1 MLSETEI
8 SRQKSLLESEGN
20 FVDIAA
26 PATPE
31 KGITIIGDQQHYI
44 DCYDEKSKNYSIEKF
59 VPASGAATRM
69 FKRLIAFN
77 NEPNLK
83 NLHDGG
89 DYSVK
94 ATIDA
99 LPRFAFFDTLK
110 DSIKDVENLEEVSD
124 KILHEPLNYA
134 GLPKGLVEFHK
145 YNGFSRTAFEEQIF
159 EGVAMN
165 NSDQPAKLEFTVSEE
180 HYEMFKSLLDKILHK
195 NKLNVDVK
203 FSFQEKSTNTVAI
216 YNDGTLVTTDSGEL
230 FTRPGGHGSLLQN
243 LNQIDADIIFI
254 KNIDNIV
261 HQDYMAETLPYKK
274 LLGGVLIE
282 TAENIK
288 SYMQSLESDVGRQ
301 LQPHCRQPRKDFLHN
316 FRARRKPLQYACPL
330 HEPPNPRVRNGK
342 EHWRTRW
349 RSVPCKERRKHF
361 VADCGKSPDK
371 PCRRKPEGTFQ
382 QFDAFQSGGFG
393 MLQQGLQGQQV
404 RPQQVCRFFN
414 LLYFRKDLQR
424 QANQGAGAS
433 WTLERLYGRL
443 ADNFRRSS
451 AYYIQSRKGTE
462 RFAEKG
468 TSAEKL
474 RELYTS

>member
-180 HYEMFKSLLDKILHK
+180 HCEMFKSLLDKILQK

-282 TAENIK
+282 TAEKIK
-288 SYMQSLESDVGRQ
+288 AYMQSLESDKSTENCNRIADSLEKTFCTTFERDENLCNALVHFMNRPIRVCGMVKNTGEPGGGPF
-301 LQPHCRQPRKDFLHN
+301 LVRKDGSIS
-316 FRARRKPLQYACPL
+316 LQIVEKAQINL
-330 HEPPNPRVRNGK
+330 ADESQKAHFNNSTHFNPVDLVCYTKDCKGNKFDLNKFVDSSTCFISEKTYNGK
-342 EHWRTRW
+342 PIKVLEHPGLWNGSMADWLTIFVE
-349 RSVPCKERRKHF
+349 VPLITFNPVKELNDLLRKEHQP
-361 VADCGKSPDK
+361 K
-371 PCRRKPEGTFQ
+371 
-382 QFDAFQSGGFG
+382 
-393 MLQQGLQGQQV
+393 
-404 RPQQVCRFFN
+404 N
-414 LLYFRKDLQR
+414 
-424 QANQGAGAS
+424 
-433 WTLERLYGRL
+433 
-443 ADNFRRSS
+443 
-451 AYYIQSRKGTE
+451 
-462 RFAEKG
+462 
-468 TSAEKL
+468 
-474 RELYTS
+474 